1 MAGYKILIVDD
12 EAKMRQVLRLF
23 LEKEGFKIDEA
34 ENGKTALEM
43 NEANE
48 YDLILLD
55 VMMPGIE
62 GWTVCREIRRYSNI
76 PIIMLTARGEEY
88 DKLFGFEM
96 GVDDYITKP
105 FSLKEVTYRIQAVLR
120 RSKNDEQNSDQPLIL
135 GDLQINDLGKQ
146 AYLNNQEISL
156 TPKEYELLAFLGSH
170 PGQVFTRE
178 QLLQNVWGYE
188 FFGDLRTVDTHIKQ
202 LREKMGD
209 YKRYIATVW
218 GVGYKLKVGE

>member
-1 MAGYKILIVDD
+1 MTAAKLLVVDD
-12 EAKMRQVLRLF
+12 EAKMRQVLKLF
-23 LEKEGFKIDEA
+23 LEKEGFQIDEA
-34 ENGKTALEM
+34 EDGKKALELY
-43 NEANE
+43 ETKD

-62 GWTVCREIRRYSNI
+62 GWTVCREIRRNSNV

-105 FSLKEVTYRIQAVLR
+105 FSLKEVAYRIQAVLR
-120 RSKNDEQNSDQPLIL
+120 RSQGSEPKEDGQLIL
-135 GDLQINDLGKQ
+135 GDLTIDDLGKQ
-146 AYLNNQEISL
+146 VYLKDIEVTL
-156 TPKEYELLAFLGSH
+156 TPKEYELLAFMASH

-202 LREKMGD
+202 LREKLGE
-209 YKRYIATVW
+209 YKGYIATVW